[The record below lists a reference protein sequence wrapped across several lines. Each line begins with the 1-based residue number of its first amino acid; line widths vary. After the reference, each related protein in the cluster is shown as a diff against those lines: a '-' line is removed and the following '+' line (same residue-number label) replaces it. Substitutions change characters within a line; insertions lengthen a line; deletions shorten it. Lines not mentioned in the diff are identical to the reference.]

1 MKIQT
6 KRIHKKKRDI
16 TLSFRSY
23 SEFGDKLEQIYGNKH
38 RGAQI
43 AFDYWLPLR
52 QSAIKEIFDKLSRN
66 EVHYIIKLYYK
77 IASSHNM
84 YIDLFTYS
92 CVFGFVYIIK
102 LMEELSEGLT
112 QEITGETCIETKKLK
127 TKLEALTSIQS
138 FFLEDIC
145 CLYPEDISIN
155 EYIDQLLKFDKQL
168 SLKVGRYY

>member
-16 TLSFRSY
+16 TLSFRSH

-38 RGAQI
+38 RGAQN

-66 EVHYIIKLYYK
+66 EVHYIINLYYK

-84 YIDLFTYS
+84 YIDIFTYS

-102 LMEELSEGLT
+102 LMEELSEGLS
-112 QEITGETCIETKKLK
+112 QEITGDTCTDTKKLK

-138 FFLEDIC
+138 FFLEDLC
-145 CLYPEDISIN
+145 KTYREGGDIK
-155 EYIDQLLKFDKQL
+155 EYIE
-168 SLKVGRYY
+168 SLCKT